1 MNTSLT
7 PLESEL
13 LHLDEEQLNH
23 EARFVFSREQLNLKK
38 NPVPED
44 GIRSFR
50 GRPARRAVDVVVGL
64 TIAGNY
70 AAIKDIWGSVFD
82 GTRVDNNQLIC
93 RPSMRNQYSCVESTE
108 SFGMVG
114 RSR

>member
-1 MNTSLT
+1 MR
-7 PLESEL
+7 
-13 LHLDEEQLNH
+13 LDEEQLNH
-23 EARFVFSREQLNLKK
+23 EASFVFSQEQLNLRK

-44 GIRSFR
+44 GIRSYR
-50 GRPARRAVDVVVGL
+50 GRPARRAIEVVLGL
-64 TIAGNY
+64 TIARNY

-93 RPSMRNQYSCVESTE
+93 RPAARNQYSRAEWTE
-108 SFGMVG
+108 RFGRVG